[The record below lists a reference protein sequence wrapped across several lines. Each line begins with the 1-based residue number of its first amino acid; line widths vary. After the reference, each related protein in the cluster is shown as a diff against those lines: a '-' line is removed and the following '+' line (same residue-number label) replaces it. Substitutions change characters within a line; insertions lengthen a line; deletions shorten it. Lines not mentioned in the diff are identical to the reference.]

1 MPKVFVSHSAQDR
14 AFVESEIVYLL
25 QCNGIETWYSRDD
38 IQTASVWEKDIRKGL
53 DSCDWF
59 LIVLSPRS
67 AVSEWVKAELHW
79 AMENRSNHIVP
90 ILMEHCN
97 PTDFHLMMGRIQHID
112 FQEDIEQARQG
123 LLKVWGVDY
132 EYERNPHELRFV
144 QGPINFQ
151 GTILPIKARVLIG
164 RKPDN
169 LSDPECAVLA
179 IPEITLNR
187 NHAEFVLQEDGK
199 VLFSDLNSKNGSFVN
214 GKMVKSILLQ
224 DGDEIRLGMCL
235 FVYRCFEKNK

>member
-14 AFVESEIVYLL
+14 AFVESEIVHLL
-25 QCNGIETWYSRDD
+25 QRNGIETWYSRDD
-38 IQTASVWEKDIRKGL
+38 IQTASIWEKDIRQGL

-79 AMENRSNHIVP
+79 AMENRSNCIVP
-90 ILMEHCN
+90 ILMERCN

-132 EYERNPHELRFV
+132 EYERSPHELRV
-144 QGPINFQ
+144 LVGPPSVQ
-151 GTILPIKARVLIG
+151 GTICPIKKRVIIG
-164 RKPDN
+164 RKPSA
-169 LSDPECAVLA
+169 LSDPECAVLE
-179 IPEITLNR
+179 IHDITLNR

-199 VLFSDLNSKNGSFVN
+199 VLFSDLDSSNGSFVN
-214 GKMVKSILLQ
+214 GERVKSIILQ
-224 DGDEIRLGMCL
+224 DENKIQLGL
-235 FVYRCFEKNK
+235 TSFQYRRFEKNK